1 MATALDFTYR
11 YAGASR
17 VVRAPER
24 SPRLVLATFNPDP
37 APEEFFDGAM
47 LRPRLTGQVLHTLSE
62 IVRTRFWEPVP
73 AGRSM
78 YDPVLTS
85 HPDVLRLEGFSTCC
99 GVYARADLPAGLFA
113 ATISGRGTTNVDF
126 NDDMRRNLLALR
138 DGEDV
143 RLSVGA
149 DAFVLTRDGARV
161 VEKKVKLPLRWIKGF
176 SEAQAY
182 LARLELQAEVRAAAA
197 LPMLRALPR
206 TPRPYH
212 SGFVAVSAGGLRLN
226 QRPAPG
232 AVPVSGTHRL
242 KAIAPLVPLARTLRI
257 WCDPESGAS
266 GWELVFDEG
275 SFFLLLSPALNRG
288 FSGEGQILA
297 TLAAP
302 PPEALVAEVRAQLAW
317 QARVDAT
324 ALASVLGLAP
334 TAVTAALAVIGS
346 RGLAG
351 FDAAAGHYFHRELP
365 FDLAA
370 IDAMQPRLLSA
381 RKLVEARA
389 VRPVPADRAGE
400 RVFEVEGSA
409 SLHRVH
415 ISADRTRCTCP
426 WFSTHQG
433 QRGPCKHI
441 LAAQM
446 TAETEP
452 ADGAPA

>member
-1 MATALDFTYR
+1 MSNALDYTYR
-11 YAGASR
+11 YETASCVTR
-17 VVRAPER
+17 GHGQ
-24 SPRLVLATFNPDP
+24 SPRLTLATFNPDCAP
-37 APEEFFDGAM
+37 ADFFDGAV
-47 LRPRLTGQVLHTLSE
+47 LRPRLTGQMLFTLSE

-99 GVYARADLPAGLFA
+99 GAYARADLPAGLFA
-113 ATISGRGTTNVDF
+113 AAKSGRGTTNVDF

-138 DGEDV
+138 DGETV
-143 RLSVGA
+143 RLSVGPGEV
-149 DAFVLTRDGARV
+149 VLTRGNARV

-182 LARLELQAEVRAAAA
+182 LARLQVHAEVPAAAA

-206 TPRPYH
+206 TPKPYH
-212 SGFVAVSAGGLRLN
+212 SGFVAVSAGGLRVS

-242 KAIAPLVPLARTLRI
+242 KAIAPLMPFARTLRI
-257 WCDPESGAS
+257 WCDPQSGAS
-266 GWELVFDEG
+266 GWELVFEEG
-275 SFFLLLSPALNRG
+275 SFFLLLSPELNRS
-288 FSGEGQILA
+288 FSGEGQILD

-302 PPEALVAEVRAQLAW
+302 PAEALVAEVRARLAW
-317 QARVDAT
+317 QARVDAA
-324 ALASVLGLAP
+324 ALARELGLAP
-334 TAVTAALAVIGS
+334 GAVTAALAVIGS

-370 IDAMQPRLLSA
+370 IDAMQPRLASA

-389 VRPVPADRAGE
+389 VSAVASDRAGE

-415 ISADRTRCTCP
+415 LSASGARCTCP

-441 LAAQM
+441 LAAQILHS
-446 TAETEP
+446 EI
-452 ADGAPA
+452 ADGAAA

>member
-1 MATALDFTYR
+1 MATAFDFTYR

-17 VVRAPER
+17 VVRAPAQ
-24 SPRLVLATFNPDP
+24 SPQLVLATFTPDP
-37 APEEFFDGAM
+37 APGEFFDGAL
-47 LRPRLTGQVLHTLSE
+47 LRPRLTGQVLYTLSD

-73 AGRSM
+73 AGRAM

-113 ATISGRGTTNVDF
+113 AAVSGRGTTNVDF

-143 RLSVGA
+143 RLSVGPGEV
-149 DAFVLTRDGARV
+149 VLTRGGARV

-206 TPRPYH
+206 TSKPCH
-212 SGFVAVSAGGLRLN
+212 AGFVTVSATGLRLS

-242 KAIAPLVPLARTLRI
+242 KAIEPLVPFARTMRI
-257 WCDPESGAS
+257 WRDPASGAS

-275 SFFLLLSPALNRG
+275 AFFLLLSPALNRG

-302 PPEALVAEVRAQLAW
+302 PPEALVAEVRARLAW
-317 QARVDAT
+317 QARVEAA
-324 ALASVLGLAP
+324 ALARDMGLAP
-334 TAVTAALAVIGS
+334 AAVTAALAVIGS

-370 IDAMQPRLLSA
+370 IDAMQPRLASA
-381 RKLVEARA
+381 RKLVEAGAVRA
-389 VRPVPADRAGE
+389 VASDYAGE

-415 ISADRTRCTCP
+415 ISASGARCTCP

-446 TAETEP
+446 VHSEI